1 MSVLVST
8 SEKLLSLRRLLAA
21 ANGGAASPRPSQR
34 VTSAAGDG
42 DSQSG
47 PLWSL
52 ASGTIQEWVA
62 TTAGSGALELAIWNA
77 RQSLQGQSITAGG
90 RWLVVDLPL
99 CPVALRERGIDLE
112 RLVSVPIQEP
122 NDLLWTVEQGLRS
135 RGVDLVICRV
145 GRLPPVA
152 FRRWK
157 LAAEV
162 GGTRCLVLRGIEA
175 LRESGWAD
183 LRVQVSPQR
192 SSHWGARRMQV
203 ETLKVRNGLPGEVIE
218 VELDRETDRLRV
230 VSVLASSAATPRAA
244 GAEKACCGAAHL
256 SGESVAARSSG
267 KPTSSAAGSAT
278 GNAAG

>member
-1 MSVLVST
+1 MWD
-8 SEKLLSLRRLLAA
+8 LS
-21 ANGGAASPRPSQR
+21 
-34 VTSAAGDG
+34 
-42 DSQSG
+42 
-47 PLWSL
+47 
-52 ASGTIQEWVA
+52 SGTIQEWVA
-62 TTAGSGALELAIWNA
+62 TTEGSGVLELAIWNA
-77 RQSLQGQSITAGG
+77 RQSLRGQLIAAGG
-90 RWLVVDLPL
+90 RWLVVDVPL

-145 GRLPPVA
+145 GRLPSVA

-183 LRVQVSPQR
+183 LRVQVTPQR

-230 VSVLASSAATPRAA
+230 VSVLADPAATPCAA

-256 SGESVAARSSG
+256 PRESVAARG
-267 KPTSSAAGSAT
+267 AGEPTSPAAGSSAGDAT
-278 GNAAG
+278 G